1 MNSKVALVTGA
12 GRRLGAE
19 IARHLG
25 RHNFR
30 VLVHVNASLSEG
42 SAVVDEIERD
52 GGRASLIQADLTTIQ
67 GIDRVVSEI
76 KKTFDGLDVLVNSAS
91 IFKYDRPGAASV
103 DTLEQ
108 SLKIHI
114 VAPFAL
120 MEELAQL
127 ATATRRLDVFNI
139 LDQKLE
145 SLNPDYYSYTIGKAG
160 LNAITKLWQSAD
172 RPHVRAFGILPGNL
186 YPSGRQ
192 TEEDFRAAGR
202 ANLLQRSPTPSDIC
216 EAISFFQSHPG
227 IPGQNIAIDSGERLV
242 GRARDPAYD
251 AEITHQ

>member
-25 RHNFR
+25 RHEFS
-30 VLVHVNASLSEG
+30 VLVHVNTSLSEG
-42 SAVVDEIERD
+42 SAVVDEIGRD
-52 GGRASLIQADLTTIQ
+52 GGRASLIQADLTT
-67 GIDRVVSEI
+67 GEGLDRVVSEI
-76 KKTFDGLDVLVNSAS
+76 KKTSAGLDVLVNSAS
-91 IFKYDRPGAASV
+91 SFKHDLPGAASI
-103 DTLEQ
+103 DFLDQ

-114 VAPFAL
+114 VAPFVL
-120 MEELAQL
+120 IEQL
-127 ATATRRLDVFNI
+127 ARLASATRRLDVFNI

-160 LNAITKLWQSAD
+160 LNAMTKLWQSSD
-172 RPHVRAFGILPGNL
+172 PPHVRVFGILPGNL

-192 TEEDFRAAGR
+192 TEEEFRAAGR
-202 ANLLQRSPTPSDIC
+202 ANLLQRAPAPSDIC
-216 EAISFFQSHPG
+216 EAISFFQSHPE
-227 IPGQNIAIDSGERLV
+227 IRGQNIAIDSGERLV

-251 AEITHQ
+251 AEITHR